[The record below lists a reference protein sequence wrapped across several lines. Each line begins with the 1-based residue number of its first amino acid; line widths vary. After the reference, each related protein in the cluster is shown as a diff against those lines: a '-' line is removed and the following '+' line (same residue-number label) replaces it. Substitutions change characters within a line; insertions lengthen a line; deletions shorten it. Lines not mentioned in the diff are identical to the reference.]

1 MLESDEPPNVE
12 DEREEMK
19 EELEVKHIEHPTKR
33 TDSQP
38 EAFITRPELAV
49 SKSLP
54 WTPKV
59 RQEEIDK

>member
-1 MLESDEPPNVE
+1 ME

-19 EELEVKHIEHPTKR
+19 EELEVKHVEHPTKR

-38 EAFITRPELAV
+38 EAFIIRPELAV